1 MSSKWG
7 GVRGRVGEQR
17 AWWKPERERESE
29 GEFTFKKKNEK
40 KMETE
45 LQEEGRRDKIC
56 KRGVKKK
63 QRGRGRIQTSTTS
76 V

>member
-1 MSSKWG
+1 MGGWEGGWG
-7 GVRGRVGEQR
+7 CRGRGGRQR
-17 AWWKPERERESE
+17 EGARESLRS
-29 GEFTFKKKNEK
+29 KKNEK

-63 QRGRGRIQTSTTS
+63 QRGRGGIQTSTTS
-76 V
+76 A